1 MSLKPVLGMLLLVC
15 PLCSQADRAPL
26 YRHLI
31 QQSLNQQSLCLGEKQ
46 WPVSIRIGSDRW
58 VNAKMEALV
67 DARLL
72 SSEVS
77 AGRKIW
83 RLTRYG
89 QASFRKNHD
98 FCYGSL
104 RVREIKTVVKHSGV
118 TNVTF
123 TYYIHALPAWAKNH
137 SVRVAN
143 TDLDNL
149 VMGIDA
155 VRYQALFDT
164 DDQGRPRL
172 ISEPEQLD
180 LLY

>member
-1 MSLKPVLGMLLLVC
+1 LKLITGILFFFL
-15 PLCSQADRAPL
+15 PLSCYAERKSQYL
-26 YRHLI
+26 ELI

-46 WPVSIRIGSDRW
+46 WPVSIRTGTDRW
-58 VNAKMEALV
+58 INAKMEALV
-67 DARLL
+67 DAGLIT
-72 SSEVS
+72 SHVK

-83 RLTRYG
+83 ELTPYG
-89 QASFRKNHD
+89 QSSFIKHHD
-98 FCYGSL
+98 FCYGTL
-104 RVREIKTVVKHSGV
+104 RVKTLKAISTDKTGA
-118 TNVTF
+118 TYVTF

-149 VMGIDA
+149 VMGINS

-164 DDQGRPRL
+164 NKQGKPHL

>member
-1 MSLKPVLGMLLLVC
+1 LKLITGILFFFL
-15 PLCSQADRAPL
+15 PLSCYAERKSQYL
-26 YRHLI
+26 ELI

-46 WPVSIRIGSDRW
+46 WPVSIRTGTDRW
-58 VNAKMEALV
+58 INAKMEALV
-67 DARLL
+67 DAGLIT
-72 SSEVS
+72 SHVK

-83 RLTRYG
+83 ELTPYG
-89 QASFRKNHD
+89 QSSFIKHHD
-98 FCYGSL
+98 FCYGTL
-104 RVREIKTVVKHSGV
+104 RVKTLKAISIDKTGA
-118 TNVTF
+118 TYVTF

-149 VMGIDA
+149 VMGINS

-164 DDQGRPRL
+164 NKQGKPHL